1 MRNTSSQESDRESR
15 GKYSPPPQS
24 STKRSAKYALVVDD
38 DVDFCTIMRV
48 MLKWRG
54 IEAQIAYSAADAWHS
69 LDEIEPDVML
79 IDIAMPDVDGL
90 ELVREL
96 RSDENYAKTPI
107 IMVTARAFRDML
119 EASEE
124 AGADFFLTKPV
135 SLFELSRT
143 IDKFM

>member
-1 MRNTSSQESDRESR
+1 
-15 GKYSPPPQS
+15 
-24 STKRSAKYALVVDD
+24 
-38 DVDFCTIMRV
+38 MRV

-54 IEAQIAYSAADAWHS
+54 FEAQIAYSAADAWHS
-69 LDEIEPDVML
+69 LSEIDPDIML

-96 RSDENYAKTPI
+96 RSDEKFAKTPI
-107 IMVTARAFRDML
+107 IMITARAIREML

-135 SLFELSRT
+135 SLFELTST
-143 IDKFM
+143 IDKLM

>member
-1 MRNTSSQESDRESR
+1 MGSTSSQESHRELP
-15 GKYSPPPQS
+15 GKSSPLHQ
-24 STKRSAKYALVVDD
+24 RSAERAAKYALVVDD
-38 DVDFCTIMRV
+38 DVDFCTIMRA
-48 MLKWRG
+48 MLKWG
-54 IEAQIAYSAADAWHS
+54 GFEAQIAYSAADAWHS
-69 LDEIEPDVML
+69 LSEINPDVML

-96 RSDENYAKTPI
+96 RSDEKFAKTPI
-107 IMVTARAFRDML
+107 IMVTARAITDML

-135 SLFELSRT
+135 SLFELTRT

>member
-15 GKYSPPPQS
+15 GKYSPPPKS
-24 STKRSAKYALVVDD
+24 RADRAAKYALIVDD
-38 DVDFCTIMRV
+38 DVDFCTIMREL
-48 MLKWRG
+48 LKWQG
-54 IEAQIAYSAADAWHS
+54 FEAQIAYSASGAWHS
-69 LDEIEPDVML
+69 LGEVDPDIML

-90 ELVREL
+90 ELVRKL

-107 IMVTARAFRDML
+107 IMVTALAFRDML
-119 EASEE
+119 EASEK

-143 IDKFM
+143 IDNLM

>member
-1 MRNTSSQESDRESR
+1 
-15 GKYSPPPQS
+15 
-24 STKRSAKYALVVDD
+24 
-38 DVDFCTIMRV
+38 MRV

-54 IEAQIAYSAADAWHS
+54 FEAQIAYSAADAWHS
-69 LDEIEPDVML
+69 LSEIDPDIML

-96 RSDENYAKTPI
+96 RSDEKFAKTPI
-107 IMVTARAFRDML
+107 IMVTARAIREML

-135 SLFELSRT
+135 SLFELTST
-143 IDKFM
+143 IDKLM